1 MSTELH
7 AITGAFGFSGRYI
20 ARNLLDR
27 GRNVI
32 TLTNS
37 LHCPNPFGESVK
49 AYPFNFDNP
58 EKLTESLSGV
68 SVLYNTYWVR
78 FNYKTF
84 GYSTAI
90 QNTFA
95 LFEAAKKAGVKRIVH
110 TSITNPSESSPYEY
124 FRDKAII
131 EKNLI
136 ESGIPYAILRPAV
149 LFGKEGILI
158 NNIAWALRKFPFF
171 SIFGEGNYRL
181 QPIYVNDFATLA
193 VEQGEKSEN
202 TIINAIGP
210 ETFSYRELV
219 TEIGDIINKKRP
231 FVSVSPFIGYCL
243 ALIIGKFVHDIM
255 ITKDEIEGLMDDLL
269 YVDAPPAGNT
279 KLTEWA
285 RENASILGKQ
295 YESELA
301 RRRTK

>member
-7 AITGAFGFSGRYI
+7 AVTGAFGFSGRYI

-37 LHCPNPFGESVK
+37 LHRPNPFGESVK
-49 AYPFNFDNP
+49 AYPFNFDKP

-136 ESGIPYAILRPAV
+136 ESGISYAILRPAV

-158 NNIAWALRKFPFF
+158 NNIAWALRKFPYF
-171 SIFGEGNYRL
+171 SIFGDGNYRL
-181 QPIYVNDFATLA
+181 QPIYVDDFAKLA
-193 VEQGEKSEN
+193 AEQGEKSEN

-210 ETFSYRELV
+210 ETFSYRELIE
-219 TEIGDIINKKRP
+219 EIGSIIGKKRP
-231 FVSVSPFIGYCL
+231 FISVPPAFGYFF
-243 ALIIGKFVHDIM
+243 ALIIGKFVHDVM
-255 ITKDEIEGLMDDLL
+255 LTKDEIKGLMDNLL
-269 YVDAPPAGNT
+269 YVDAPPAGKT
-279 KLTEWA
+279 KLTEWV
-285 RENASILGKQ
+285 RENADILGSH

-301 RRRTK
+301 RRKK

>member
-7 AITGAFGFSGRYI
+7 AVTGAFGFSGRYI

-37 LHCPNPFGESVK
+37 LHRPNPFGESVK
-49 AYPFNFDNP
+49 AYPFNFDKP

-136 ESGIPYAILRPAV
+136 ESGISYAILRPAV

-210 ETFSYRELV
+210 ETFSYRDLV
-219 TEIGDIINKKRP
+219 TEIGNIIGKKRP
-231 FVSVSPFIGYCL
+231 FVSVSPFTGYCL
-243 ALIIGKFVHDIM
+243 ALIIGKFVHDVL

-301 RRRTK
+301 RRRIK